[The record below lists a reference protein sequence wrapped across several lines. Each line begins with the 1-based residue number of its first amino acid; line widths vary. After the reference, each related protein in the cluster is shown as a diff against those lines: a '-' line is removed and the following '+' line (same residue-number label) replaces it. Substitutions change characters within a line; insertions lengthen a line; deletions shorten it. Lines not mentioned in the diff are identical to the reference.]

1 MGSHPP
7 IDIIPKLR
15 KLMKCSY
22 YNPDDPKDFYSYAL
36 IQVVYNASV
45 DEFYSNSNARYGLPI
60 KDHKRAGLFARHWT
74 SAYSTEYIA
83 YKYITTMIGPSANTV
98 KGTNRLRTDIAR
110 DKLERQGQ
118 ATMVAY
124 IPVLLPTIEER
135 FMWIDLTFP
144 VRGILLPFVYQKDK
158 RDPGYCQYLQYDFRR
173 LRATVATLTRMSWE
187 AEKPAKTE
195 AGDADIVD
203 EPGLPPAYVE
213 DLKAKGRV
221 PATFKKGQME
231 LQINQVHGWWQP
243 EWTARLDIARLYY
256 TEVIPTAELKDD
268 YKTWYNAVCLFKYD
282 NVQASNMVQKTF
294 GSDEWTLDAP
304 VRDANMA
311 ASHEVIDLAK
321 LLSDENGTS
330 FDYKRNSDAD
340 GDLAAKLVEGFA
352 TFTTGMIPIVGPL
365 ATWGWTAM
373 VSAIKDPK
381 KFVEDNFGPQK
392 SGELLV
398 TLLSTVK
405 NITPAFKQVPTP
417 NSTMAA
423 APPKVTLKDGQRR
436 SPTQPVI
443 QYGGDGGNPFYAYPP
458 NTTTLRQLTV
468 FTSQAGS
475 SPTIIKAIS
484 FAWYG
489 FEAQAEAPQT
499 SSAGERLVSGMFD
512 AIEETLGIQENTKP
526 AEEVYGAHW
535 DVARFLPSQTFT
547 FEPGEMVNWLTIRA
561 AGRVDRIEFETNNG
575 RHFVAGGTGGTEYK
589 LGSGFI
595 IGAEGRAAGDLD
607 KLGLAISDID
617 FYQGEEYM

>member
-1 MGSHPP
+1 
-7 IDIIPKLR
+7 
-15 KLMKCSY
+15 MKCSY

-45 DEFYSNSNARYGLPI
+45 DEFYSNWDARHGLPI
-60 KDHKRAGLFARHWT
+60 KDHKRAGTLSRHWT

-83 YKYITTMIGPSANTV
+83 YKYITTMVGPSAKPV
-98 KGTNRLRTDIAR
+98 KGTNRLRTDIER
-110 DKLERQGQ
+110 SQLERQGQ
-118 ATMVAY
+118 ATRVAY
-124 IPVLLPTIEER
+124 VPVLLPTIEER

-144 VRGILLPFVYQKDK
+144 VRGILLPFVYQKDR
-158 RDPGYCQYLQYDFRR
+158 RDPDYCQYLQYDFRR

-195 AGDADIVD
+195 ARDADIVD
-203 EPGLPPAYVE
+203 EPGLSPAYVE

-221 PATFKKGQME
+221 PATFKKGQLE
-231 LQINQVHGWWQP
+231 LQINQAHGWWQP

-256 TEVIPTAELKDD
+256 TEIIPTAELKDD

-282 NVQASNMVQKTF
+282 NVQASNMVAQKF
-294 GSDEWTLDAP
+294 GSDEWGWDAS
-304 VRDANMA
+304 VRNANMA
-311 ASHEVIDLAK
+311 ATHEVIDLVR
-321 LLSDENGTS
+321 LLSDENGTN

-352 TFTTGMIPIVGPL
+352 TFTTGMIPMVGPL

-423 APPKVTLKDGQRR
+423 APPKVTLKDGWRR
-436 SPTQPVI
+436 SPTQPVV
-443 QYGGDGGNPFYAYPP
+443 QYGGDGGKPFFAYPP
-458 NTTTLRQLTV
+458 NTTTLRQLKV
-468 FTSQAGS
+468 FTSRVGT
-475 SPTIIKAIS
+475 SPTIIRAIS

-489 FEAQAEAPQT
+489 FEAQAQAPQKSPRDT
-499 SSAGERLVSGMFD
+499 ILGPGVLD
-512 AIEETLGIQENTKP
+512 TIEQALGIENKDEP
-526 AEEVYGAHW
+526 AEDVFGADW
-535 DVARFLPSQTFT
+535 DSVHLLPSQTFT
-547 FEPGEMVNWLTIRA
+547 FEPGETVNWLTMRA
-561 AGRVDRIEFETNNG
+561 AERVDRIEFETSNG
-575 RHFVAGGTGGTEYK
+575 RHFAAGGTGGTEYK